1 MKYYNFLPPPAPRK
15 KERKMIENEMV
26 LALIESNILILR
38 ALASL
43 NKMYAPV
50 FIHPN
55 VEKDILKQ
63 IEKLKEMMLWSAK
76 AKGAIG

>member
-1 MKYYNFLPPPAPRK
+1 MTL
-15 KERKMIENEMV
+15 KEIKMVEQ
-26 LALIESNILILR
+26 LIESNILILR

-55 VEKDILKQ
+55 VEKDILEQ
-63 IEKLKEMMLWSAK
+63 IEKLKGMNK
-76 AKGAIG
+76 